1 MTETTALPE
10 IVSQDEWQSAREA
23 LLAKEKELTRAAD
36 AVAAERRRLPMVR
49 FDGGHEFEGPQ
60 GRVTLL
66 DLFEGRRQL
75 IVYHFMLAP
84 GQKAGC
90 PGCSMV
96 VDNIGHLAH
105 LHARDTTLSVVAP
118 ATLPE
123 IERYKERMGWTVP
136 WVSTGGD
143 FNAACDVG
151 AGFGISVFLRDGDEV
166 FRTYFT
172 TDRGGDQLVGT
183 LRYLD
188 LTPFGRQEA
197 WEESGRGTDGPG
209 HWWKLHDEYR
219 V

>member
-1 MTETTALPE
+1 MSETTALPE
-10 IVSQDEWQSAREA
+10 IVSQGKWQVARDA

-49 FDGGHEFEGPQ
+49 YDGKYEFDGPQ

-75 IVYHFMLAP
+75 IVYHFMLNP

-90 PGCSMV
+90 PGCSMI

-105 LHARDTTLSVVAP
+105 LHARDTTLYVVAP

-136 WVSTGGD
+136 WVSANDSD
-143 FNAACDVG
+143 FTADCG
-151 AGFGISVFLRDGDEV
+151 IGTEFGISVFLRDGDDV

-188 LTPFGRQEA
+188 LTPLGRQEA
-197 WEESGRGTDGPG
+197 WEESGRGSDGPG
-209 HWWKLHDEYR
+209 HWWKRHDEY
-219 V
+219 

>member
-1 MTETTALPE
+1 MSKTIALPE
-10 IVSQDEWQSAREA
+10 IVPQDQWQVARDA

-49 FDGGHEFEGPQ
+49 FDGKYEFEGPQ
-60 GRVTLL
+60 GRLTLL

-75 IVYHFMLAP
+75 IVYHFMLNP

-90 PGCSMV
+90 PGCSLV

-105 LHARDTTLSVVAP
+105 LHARDTTLYVVAP

-136 WVSTGGD
+136 WVSTDGND
-143 FNAACDVG
+143 FNPDSG
-151 AGFGISVFLRDGDEV
+151 IDGGFGISVFLRDGDDV
-166 FRTYFT
+166 YRTYFT
-172 TDRGGDQLVGT
+172 TDRGGDQLVST

-197 WEESGRGTDGPG
+197 WEESGRGTDAPG
-209 HWWKLHDEYR
+209 SWWKRHDEY
-219 V
+219 

>member
-10 IVSQDEWQSAREA
+10 IVSPEDWQIARDA
-23 LLAKEKELTRAAD
+23 LLVKEKELTRAAD
-36 AVAAERRRLPMVR
+36 AIAAERRRLPMVR
-49 FDGGHEFEGPQ
+49 FDGRYEFEGPR
-60 GRVTLL
+60 GRVSLL
-66 DLFEGRRQL
+66 ELFEGRRQL

-84 GQKAGC
+84 GQEAGC
-90 PGCSMV
+90 PGCSMI

-105 LHARDTTLSVVAP
+105 LHARDTTLYVVAP
-118 ATLPE
+118 ATLSE

-136 WVSTGGD
+136 WVSTGRD
-143 FNAACDVG
+143 FNADCG
-151 AGFGISVFLRDGDEV
+151 IGTEFGISVFLRDGDEV

-188 LTPFGRQEA
+188 LTPLGRQEA

-209 HWWKLHDEYR
+209 HWWKRHDEYR

>member
-1 MTETTALPE
+1 MSKTISLPE
-10 IVSQDEWQSAREA
+10 IVAQDQWQVARDA
-23 LLAKEKELTRAAD
+23 LLVKEKELSRAAD

-49 FDGGHEFEGPQ
+49 FDGKYEFEGPQ

-75 IVYHFMLAP
+75 IVYHFMLNP

-105 LHARDTTLSVVAP
+105 LHARDTTLYVVAP

-136 WVSTGGD
+136 WVSADGND
-143 FNAACDVG
+143 FNPDSG
-151 AGFGISVFLRDGDEV
+151 IDGGFGISVFLRDGDDV
-166 FRTYFT
+166 YRTYFT
-172 TDRGGDQLVGT
+172 TDRGGDQLIGT

-197 WEESGRGTDGPG
+197 WEESGRGSDGPG
-209 HWWKLHDEYR
+209 HWWKRHDEY
-219 V
+219 